1 MPGRYLHVIKTLLLL
16 NKKWKIRY
24 MVFVLYDRNK
34 KNDVVISVLAI
45 ASD

>member
-1 MPGRYLHVIKTLLLL
+1 MPGRYLIETLLLI

-24 MVFVLYDRNK
+24 MVFVLFDRK

>member
-1 MPGRYLHVIKTLLLL
+1 MPGRYLIKTLLLL